1 MTNKYLQWIPLLTD
15 TAQVLALPLDI
26 LIELG
31 NEANLKSLKHIETEL
46 KLEDIQDWLLE
57 KSTYGEDCRYIFG

>member
-1 MTNKYLQWIPLLTD
+1 MDNKYLHWVNVLTD
-15 TAQVLALPLDI
+15 TAQILELPLDI

-31 NEANLKSLKHIETEL
+31 NEANLKSLRHIETEL

>member
-1 MTNKYLQWIPLLTD
+1 MTNRYLQWIQVLTD
-15 TAQVLALPLDI
+15 TALIFELPLDI

-46 KLEDIQDWLLE
+46 KLEDIRDWLLE
-57 KSTYGEDCRYIFG
+57 KGTYGYDCRYIFE

>member
-1 MTNKYLQWIPLLTD
+1 MDNKYLHWVNVLTD
-15 TAQVLALPLDI
+15 TAQILELPLDI

-57 KSTYGEDCRYIFG
+57 KGTYGYNCRYIFE